1 MERRTK
7 RDFRFGVTRLCF
19 TLPATLGDRG
29 LPTPY
34 ERLEEPADLARWCV
48 EAGLLP
54 TPPVVDERDLEAAW
68 ALRETIQRTGVA
80 IAGGAPPR
88 ERDVAS
94 INRAAA
100 AVPLVPRLSADGT
113 SSHWSGTTVDSVLSL
128 LARDAIDLFAGPLRG
143 RVKICADETC
153 LGLFVD
159 ESRPGQRRWCSMSTC
174 GDKAKKSAYRARL
187 RSQN

>member
-1 MERRTK
+1 MDRRTK
-7 RDFRFGVTRLCF
+7 RDFRFRDTRLCF

-54 TPPVVDERDLEAAW
+54 TLPVVDAQRLEEAKS
-68 ALRETIQRTGVA
+68 LREAIQRTGEAVV
-80 IAGGAPPR
+80 GGVLPH
-88 ERDVAS
+88 ERDVET

-100 AVPLVPRLSADGT
+100 AVPLVPQLSADGT
-113 SSHWSGTTVDSVLSL
+113 RSQWSGATVDSVLSVI
-128 LARDAIDLFAGPLRG
+128 ARDAVDLWSGPLRG
-143 RVKICADETC
+143 RVKICAQDTC

-187 RSQN
+187 RTT